1 MKKRTRNF
9 SAYLDKIY
17 DRLDEYKKLADN
29 DEIDK
34 VDYQAFEEFVRPI
47 IEWGEREIRRI
58 KNGRNIRAT
67 KKEKEEIKKWRKET
81 EVK

>member
-1 MKKRTRNF
+1 MKKTKN
-9 SAYLDKIY
+9 YLGWLDKIY

-58 KNGRNIRAT
+58 KKGLKVKGGRNEHN
-67 KKEKEEIKKWRKET
+67 K
-81 EVK
+81 